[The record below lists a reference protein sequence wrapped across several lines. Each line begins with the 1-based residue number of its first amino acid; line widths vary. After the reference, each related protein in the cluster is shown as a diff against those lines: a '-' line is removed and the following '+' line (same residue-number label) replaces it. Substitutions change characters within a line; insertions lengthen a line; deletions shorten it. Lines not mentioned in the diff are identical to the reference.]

1 MADRPYVELS
11 IEGIRA
17 RDVLSLRGK
26 EKISELFEYEIEVE
40 VLPPLPDLATLMGK
54 RAEIR
59 LRSMGG
65 QERLLTGIVAEAQ
78 VLARDT
84 DDIVRGKFVVRPA
97 VYRQKLGRDC
107 WSSQDVTVLDVVK
120 SVLADY
126 PGTIRYDIG
135 GSYPE
140 YPYRVQYREDDWTY
154 LSRILEEEG
163 IYYWFDHGNGF
174 DVGEGESELVFSDDS
189 TSSPMIEGI
198 PLLQYTPASQMRPD
212 QEAVTEVSFFASAQ
226 SHRFSARSFDM
237 ARPAF
242 RVEANV
248 GKGQH
253 EIYDAPGAGPT
264 DPAVLKS
271 RVRVGL
277 ESARSHRSGIQ
288 GLVSSARIFPGR
300 SFTIFGH
307 PVGALSGTFFVT
319 EIEIVGN
326 AKVGISSR
334 FSAIVRD
341 VPFRPLRVS
350 KEAKQAGLQMG
361 FVVGPDGQE
370 VHPDEHGRI
379 RVQMHWD
386 RLGPGNEKGG
396 TWCRVAQ
403 RGTPGSML
411 LPRMGWNVATFNEEG
426 GVDAP
431 SLICRIHDADHPPE
445 YSLPANKTR
454 VVYKTATTP
463 GGGPFNEIYFE
474 DNAGAEE
481 MFIHASKDMNMRTL
495 NRKTEVVKNDSLR
508 VVGNENVIHT
518 DADMVDRVLENQTVT
533 VAGNEELTVQGRHSK
548 TVNQNETRNIAGSRS
563 LKVGDSYVTS
573 VDGNRNL
580 DVGAAMLDLTL
591 GNVTTTGNH
600 TLAMVGGA
608 IVRVGV
614 GNMSED
620 TAKVAIQA
628 VGGAKVEIA
637 KENRPTDVGV
647 AMKEIV
653 GGAMILKSNGRYLD
667 NADTTAS
674 WTVLGPLDA
683 DAPKVRI
690 EAEQKIT
697 IRCGGSKL
705 VIDGEQI
712 KIEAESLDLSG
723 AHIDADTGKITHN

>member
-11 IEGIRA
+11 IEGIEA

-40 VLPPLPDLATLMGK
+40 VLPPLPDLASLMGK

-65 QERLLTGIVAEAQ
+65 QERLLTGIVAEAE
-78 VLARDT
+78 VLTRDT
-84 DDIVRGKFVVRPA
+84 DDIVRGRFLVRPA
-97 VYRQKLGRDC
+97 VYRQRLGRDC
-107 WSSQDVTVLDVVK
+107 WSSQDVTVVDVVK

-126 PGTIRYDIG
+126 PGTIRYDLG
-135 GSYPE
+135 GSYPQ

-174 DVGEGESELVFSDDS
+174 DIGEGESELVFSDDS
-189 TSSPMIEGI
+189 TSSPMIEGV
-198 PLLQYTPASQMRPD
+198 PMLEYTPASQMRPN
-212 QEAVTEVSFFASAQ
+212 QEAVTEVSFFAAAQ

-242 RVEANV
+242 QVEAQV
-248 GKGQH
+248 GNGQH
-253 EIYDAPGAGPT
+253 EVYDAPGAGPT
-264 DPAVLKS
+264 EPAVLKE

-277 ESARSHRSGIQ
+277 EGSRSHRSGIQ
-288 GLVSSARIFPGR
+288 GLVQSARLFPGR
-300 SFTIFGH
+300 SFSIFGH
-307 PVGALSGTFFVT
+307 PVAALSGTFFVT
-319 EIEIVGN
+319 EIEIQGN

-341 VPFRPLRVS
+341 VPFRPLRTS

-370 VHPDEHGRI
+370 VHPDIHGRV

-474 DNAGAEE
+474 DRAGAEE
-481 MFIHASKDMNMRTL
+481 MFIHASKDMNVRTL
-495 NRKTEVVKNDSLR
+495 NRKTEVIKNDSLR

-518 DADMVDRVLENQTVT
+518 DADMVDRVLEDQTVT
-533 VAGNEELTVQGRHSK
+533 VGGSEELTVQGRHSK
-548 TVNQNETRNIAGSRS
+548 TVNQNEVRTIGGSRS
-563 LKVGDSYVTS
+563 LKVGDSFVTS
-573 VDGNRNL
+573 VDGNRSL
-580 DVGAAMLDLTL
+580 QVGAAMLDLTL
-591 GNVTTTGNH
+591 GTVNTTGNH

-608 IVRVGV
+608 IVRAGV

-620 TAKVAIQA
+620 TAKVAIQGI
-628 VGGAKVEIA
+628 GGAKIEVA
-637 KENRPTDVGV
+637 KENRPTDVGAV
-647 AMKEIV
+647 LKEIV
-653 GGAMILKSNGRYLD
+653 GGAMVLKSNGRYLD

-690 EAEQKIT
+690 EAEQRIT

-712 KIEAESLDLSG
+712 KIEAENLDLSG
-723 AHIDADTGKITHN
+723 ASLDADTGKITHN